1 MRNTAS
7 RVAAELLALLSEPAM
22 GCGAS
27 SGGSSYQPGEE
38 DDQDDPKLRAYL
50 KARGLDAV
58 DMNNRAPRALRRC
71 RLLGSLAV
79 AA

>member
-1 MRNTAS
+1 
-7 RVAAELLALLSEPAM
+7 M

-58 DMNNRAPRALRRC
+58 DMNNRTPRTLRRC
-71 RLLGSLAV
+71 RFCLLGSLSPLPRELTAGTLV
-79 AA
+79 CRRV

>member
-1 MRNTAS
+1 
-7 RVAAELLALLSEPAM
+7 M

-58 DMNNRAPRALRRC
+58 DMNNRTPRTLRRC
-71 RLLGSLAV
+71 RFCLLGSLSPLPRELT
-79 AA
+79 AALAWRRV

>member
-1 MRNTAS
+1 
-7 RVAAELLALLSEPAM
+7 M

-27 SGGSSYQPGEE
+27 SGESSYQPGEE

-58 DMNNRAPRALRRC
+58 DMNNRTPRALRRC
-71 RLLGSLAV
+71 RFCLLGSLSPLPRELTAGTLV
-79 AA
+79 CRRV